1 MGKDKS
7 NSKNPPADRGKIILL
22 AVLILA
28 VLGTAA
34 FLYFSSGDNQDYS
47 DTAVL
52 TDSGPDLFR
61 LPGDFEP
68 QEFLFL
74 AGGPLADSHPGFL
87 THLVRGLGT
96 SVAIRLLADP
106 SSKGSRLGT
115 IMNDGGFAHHDLE
128 VVPLPIRTM
137 WIRDFGPRTV
147 TDDQGRRSMVEFEHQ
162 DGRGHRLDHDISA
175 SLSVALEMNL
185 MGSRLSLEGG
195 DLMGNGRGFGLVSE
209 KVVARNSSSLG
220 FGSDEI
226 LQNVASI
233 LGIENL
239 TLVPPLEGEPT
250 GHVDMYCTF
259 LTPDLVVIGKFEKSA
274 DPENA
279 DRLDATAD
287 FLDGLATR
295 AGRLRVERLPMPDH
309 DDGQWRTYTA
319 IVFANEVVLVP
330 QFPDYCPDLDDKVM
344 EFYRKHLP
352 GRRIVGIDVT
362 DLVADNTT
370 LRSLTLNVPASRP
383 AVADPEQPTP

>member
-1 MGKDKS
+1 MRNDKS
-7 NSKNPPADRGKIILL
+7 NSTTPPADRGKVILL

-28 VLGTAA
+28 ALGTAA
-34 FLYFSSGDNQDYS
+34 FLYFSSGDNQDKS
-47 DTAVL
+47 DTAAL
-52 TDSGPDLFR
+52 ADSGPDLFR

-74 AGGPLADSHPGFL
+74 AGGPLAESHPGFM

-106 SSKGSRLGT
+106 STGGSRLET
-115 IMNDGGFAHHDLE
+115 ILNGGGFAHHDLE

-147 TDDQGRRSMVEFEHQ
+147 TDEQGRRSMVEFEHQ
-162 DGRGHRLDHDISA
+162 DGRGHNRDHGISA
-175 SLSVALEMNL
+175 SLSIALGMNL

-195 DLMGNGRGFGLVSE
+195 DLVGNGRGFGLISE
-209 KVVARNSSSLG
+209 EVVARNSSSLG

-250 GHVDMYCTF
+250 GHVDMFCTF
-259 LTPDLVVIGKFEKSA
+259 LAADLVVIGKFEKSA

-279 DRLDATAD
+279 GRLDATAD

-309 DDGQWRTYTA
+309 DDGLWRTYTA

-330 QFPDYCPDLDDKVM
+330 QFPDYCPDLDATAL
-344 EFYRKHLP
+344 EIYRKLLSS
-352 GRRIVGIDVT
+352 RRIVGIDVS
-362 DLVADNTT
+362 DLVAENTT

-383 AVADPEQPTP
+383 AATETERPTP